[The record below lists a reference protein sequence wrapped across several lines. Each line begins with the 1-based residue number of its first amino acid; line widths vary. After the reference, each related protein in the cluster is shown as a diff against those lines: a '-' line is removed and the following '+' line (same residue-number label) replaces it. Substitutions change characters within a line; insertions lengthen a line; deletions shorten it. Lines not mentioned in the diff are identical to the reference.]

1 MVKMPFHAQWGFRFT
16 PVSVGG
22 AAVIY
27 AYVRI
32 STSQQNLAN
41 QRYELLNY
49 AGRHECRIDVWTTET
64 VSGAKAYTERELG
77 ALVNR
82 MGVGDTLLVV
92 ELSRLGRSLMEV
104 MSILHRLME
113 RQIKVISVTEG
124 LELGDTIN
132 AKVLAF
138 AFSLAAEI
146 ERNLIAART
155 REALARKKQEGQR
168 LGRPKGSLSKKT
180 KLTGRDDEIRL
191 LLGKKVA
198 VAAVARIM
206 GVHRRTMAN
215 YIKSRRLVES

>member
-1 MVKMPFHAQWGFRFT
+1 MVQLPFHVHGGVIRP
-16 PVSVGG
+16 PVLVGG
-22 AAVIY
+22 AGVIY
-27 AYVRI
+27 AYVRV
-32 STSQQNLAN
+32 STSQQTLAN

-49 AGRHECRIDVWTTET
+49 ADQHGFRIDVWSAET
-64 VSGAKAYTERELG
+64 ISGAKSYRDRALG
-77 ALVNR
+77 ALLHR
-82 MGVGDTLLVV
+82 LSIGDTLLVA

-104 MSILHRLME
+104 MSILHDLME
-113 RQIKVISVTEG
+113 RQVKVISVTEG

-132 AKVLAF
+132 AKVRAF
-138 AFSLAAEI
+138 AFSLAAEV

-155 REALARKKQEGQR
+155 REALARKKQAGQR

-191 LLGKKVA
+191 LLEKQVA

-215 YIKSRRLVES
+215 YIRSRRLVES

>member
-1 MVKMPFHAQWGFRFT
+1 
-16 PVSVGG
+16 
-22 AAVIY
+22 
-27 AYVRI
+27 
-32 STSQQNLAN
+32 
-41 QRYELLNY
+41 
-49 AGRHECRIDVWTTET
+49 
-64 VSGAKAYTERELG
+64 
-77 ALVNR
+77 
-82 MGVGDTLLVV
+82 
-92 ELSRLGRSLMEV
+92 MEV

-113 RQIKVISVTEG
+113 RQMKVISVTEG

-155 REALARKKQEGQR
+155 REALARKKQDGQR

-180 KLTGRDDEIRL
+180 KLTDRDDEIRML
-191 LLGKKVA
+191 LEKKVA

>member
-1 MVKMPFHAQWGFRFT
+1 
-16 PVSVGG
+16 
-22 AAVIY
+22 
-27 AYVRI
+27 
-32 STSQQNLAN
+32 
-41 QRYELLNY
+41 
-49 AGRHECRIDVWTTET
+49 
-64 VSGAKAYTERELG
+64 
-77 ALVNR
+77 
-82 MGVGDTLLVV
+82 
-92 ELSRLGRSLMEV
+92 MEV

-124 LELGDTIN
+124 LELGHTIN

-168 LGRPKGSLSKKT
+168 LGRSKGSLAKKT
-180 KLTGRDDEIRL
+180 KLTDRDDEIRML
-191 LLGKKVA
+191 WEKKVA

>member
-1 MVKMPFHAQWGFRFT
+1 M
-16 PVSVGG
+16 SVGG
-22 AAVIY
+22 ATVIY
-27 AYVRI
+27 AYVRV
-32 STSQQNLAN
+32 STSQQNLEN

-49 AGRHECRIDVWTTET
+49 ADQHGWRIDVWTTET
-64 VSGAKAYTERELG
+64 ISGAKSYTERELG
-77 ALVNR
+77 TLVNR
-82 MGVGDTLLVV
+82 MQAGDTLLVA

-104 MSILHRLME
+104 MSILHYLME

-124 LELGDTIN
+124 LELGDSIN

-146 ERNLIAART
+146 ERNLIASRT

-180 KLTGRDDEIRL
+180 KLTGRDDEIRML
-191 LLGKKVA
+191 LEKKVA
-198 VAAVARIM
+198 ISAVARIM

-215 YIKSRRLVES
+215 YIKSRRLAEG

>member
-1 MVKMPFHAQWGFRFT
+1 M
-16 PVSVGG
+16 
-22 AAVIY
+22 IY

-49 AGRHECRIDVWTTET
+49 ADRYGCRIDVWTTET

-113 RQIKVISVTEG
+113 RQMKVISVTEG
-124 LELGDTIN
+124 LELGDTI
-132 AKVLAF
+132 K
-138 AFSLAAEI
+138 
-146 ERNLIAART
+146 
-155 REALARKKQEGQR
+155 ALR
-168 LGRPKGSLSKKT
+168 
-180 KLTGRDDEIRL
+180 
-191 LLGKKVA
+191 
-198 VAAVARIM
+198 
-206 GVHRRTMAN
+206 
-215 YIKSRRLVES
+215 